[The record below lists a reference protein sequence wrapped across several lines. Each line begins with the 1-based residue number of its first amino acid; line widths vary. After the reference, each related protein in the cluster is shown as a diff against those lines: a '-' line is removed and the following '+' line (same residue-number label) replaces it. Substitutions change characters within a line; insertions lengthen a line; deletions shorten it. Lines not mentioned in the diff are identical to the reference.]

1 MVGNNLTNNKP
12 LVSVIMNC
20 LDGEKYLREAIDS
33 VLAQTYPNWELIIW
47 DNQSSDNTAVI
58 AKTYTD
64 KRVKYYRADK
74 FTSLGEARNLAIGK
88 SVGEIIGF
96 LDCDDLW
103 FPRKLEKQIPLFN
116 NPEVGI
122 VICNTLFFNEKGTQK
137 KLYKKKNPPIGR
149 VFKSLLSE
157 YFVSLETAVI
167 RMQALKSLDYWF
179 DSRFEAIEEYDL
191 FVRLGYYWELA
202 YVDEI
207 LAKWRVHSSS
217 GTWTRSEL
225 FPMEKIIMLKTLSK
239 SIPNFTEKYSTEIN
253 KVERSI
259 AFEKTQIS
267 WQNGNKRKAR
277 EYIKPHINGSIK
289 YRLFYLLTFFPFGL
303 YKLLQYVRGAV
314 HPA

>member
-1 MVGNNLTNNKP
+1 MLDNNLTDNKP

-33 VLAQTYPNWELIIW
+33 VLAQTYSNWELIIW

-74 FTSLGEARNLAIGK
+74 FTSLGEARNLAIDK

-103 FPRKLEKQIPLFN
+103 FPRKLEKQIPLFT

-137 KLYKKKNPPIGR
+137 QLYKKKNPPIGR
-149 VFKSLLSE
+149 VFKSMLSE

-217 GTWTRSEL
+217 GTWTKSEL
-225 FPMEKIIMLKTLSK
+225 FPMEKKIMLKTLSK
-239 SIPNFTEKYSTEIN
+239 SIPNFTEKYSTE
-253 KVERSI
+253 K
-259 AFEKTQIS
+259 
-267 WQNGNKRKAR
+267 
-277 EYIKPHINGSIK
+277 
-289 YRLFYLLTFFPFGL
+289 LFIHSDLLEI
-303 YKLLQYVRGAV
+303 LQ
-314 HPA
+314 

>member
-1 MVGNNLTNNKP
+1 M
-12 LVSVIMNC
+12 
-20 LDGEKYLREAIDS
+20 
-33 VLAQTYPNWELIIW
+33 
-47 DNQSSDNTAVI
+47 
-58 AKTYTD
+58 
-64 KRVKYYRADK
+64 
-74 FTSLGEARNLAIGK
+74 
-88 SVGEIIGF
+88 
-96 LDCDDLW
+96 
-103 FPRKLEKQIPLFN
+103 
-116 NPEVGI
+116 
-122 VICNTLFFNEKGTQK
+122 
-137 KLYKKKNPPIGR
+137 YKKKNPPIGR

-202 YVDEI
+202 YVDDI

-303 YKLLQYVRGAV
+303 YKLLQYLRGAV